1 MQSVLSQMSA
11 CLAWA
16 IKSISLLHSIELSTS
31 VKFESFFVAIL
42 VNCLGELGVAL
53 INQAYLSNKEMQ
65 IWRENFHV
73 NESK

>member
-1 MQSVLSQMSA
+1 MSA

-16 IKSISLLHSIELSTS
+16 TESISLLQSVELSTS
-31 VKFESFFVAIL
+31 VKFESFFVAIF

-53 INQAYLSNKEMQ
+53 INQAYLRDKEMQ
-65 IWRENFHV
+65 ICRENFHD